1 MSSQNERNKSN
12 LIPSLFETIR
22 DPKAIDLLVDHSEI
36 VIDAISE
43 SNLIDD
49 IPIFGSIVKISR
61 LGIGIRDIVFF
72 KKVAVFLF
80 ELSTISLDERVKF
93 INDITNNIDIKQK
106 VGEKILLLLEQADD
120 LNKPKL
126 IGKLFVCF
134 LKNEIDYETFSRIA
148 TGINKVSI
156 ERIEEVDNDFY
167 IEFTEQ
173 VKKPFTTKYHIV
185 RINENESL
193 LKSEISIYNLLLVT
207 FTGERLF
214 SYLLIIFFSM
224 LISLKLLAFIL
235 IILLLIFFFSILSSR
250 KLNCPHV

>member
-1 MSSQNERNKSN
+1 M
-12 LIPSLFETIR
+12 
-22 DPKAIDLLVDHSEI
+22 V
-36 VIDAISE
+36 
-43 SNLIDD
+43 
-49 IPIFGSIVKISR
+49 
-61 LGIGIRDIVFF
+61 F
-72 KKVAVFLF
+72 KKKIKANYKDIGY
-80 ELSTISLDERVKF
+80 ELTNSLSNEDAG
-93 INDITNNIDIKQK
+93 INKK
-106 VGEKILLLLEQADD
+106 
-120 LNKPKL
+120 
-126 IGKLFVCF
+126 
-134 LKNEIDYETFSRIA
+134 LKNYQIIKIDEINYIHKSKYF
-148 TGINKVSI
+148 INKVSI

-235 IILLLIFFFSILSSR
+235 IILLLIFFFSILSTQEMLISI
-250 KLNCPHV
+250 KKYFENE